1 MYTESLSVRLLT
13 TGCGRKNSPIWEGH
27 SFGWGART
35 VVGSASSNSCVRA
48 VFSVH
53 HSLVGRTSSLYCWGV
68 YKKWRVAGSNT
79 ACISQPRSP
88 DLTPCDFFLWGYLKA
103 KVYEQ
108 RPLTLEALKEA
119 IQQEVAAIT
128 PEMIL
133 KVMDNY
139 RERLHQFINIQG
151 RHLSDVLFKTRWCK
165 AAFCVLSINKKK
177 CDVSSFVSNLLASQ
191 IGEIFLPH
199 PVWPV
204 SVLLSVHRVLIS
216 KIADYNLSV
225 CYWGYTES
233 LSVRLLTMTSQCAA
247 ECTQNPCQ

>member
-1 MYTESLSVRLLT
+1 MRIARWIPQATDIGYNTYFCFSTATLQKWLHERASMLRY

-27 SFGWGART
+27 SFGWGVHT
-35 VVGSASSNSCVRA
+35 VVGSASSNSGVRA

-53 HSLVGRTSSLYCWGV
+53 HGVVGRTSSLYFWGV

-79 ACISQPRSP
+79 ACISPPRSP
-88 DLTPCDFFLWGYLKA
+88 DLTPCEFFLWDYLKA

-119 IQQEVAAIT
+119 IRQEVAAIT

-165 AAFCVLSINKKK
+165 TAFCVLSTNKKTFA
-177 CDVSSFVSNLLASQ
+177 VSSLVSNLLTSQ
-191 IGEIFLPH
+191 IGEFFLPQPIH
-199 PVWPV
+199 T
-204 SVLLSVHRVLIS
+204 HI
-216 KIADYNLSV
+216 V
-225 CYWGYTES
+225 CLVT
-233 LSVRLLTMTSQCAA
+233 
-247 ECTQNPCQ
+247 N